1 MLKSLWRTGMKNT
14 SDTDKSKFDEF
25 INSGI
30 IENYKIIN
38 DVHFFDNKTLLLLV
52 TRSPLI

>member
-14 SDTDKSKFDEF
+14 SDKDKSKFDELKD
-25 INSGI
+25 SGK

>member
-14 SDTDKSKFDEF
+14 SDTDKSKFDELKD
-25 INSGI
+25 SGK

>member
-1 MLKSLWRTGMKNT
+1 MMVKNRLVVT
-14 SDTDKSKFDEF
+14 DLTISIDKSKFDEL
-25 INSGI
+25 INSRK

-38 DVHFFDNKTLLLLV
+38 DAHFFDNTSLLLLV